1 MRKRFIVFGIS
12 STTALAPVWLG
23 IRDFWNASRREARE
37 RHVVRPRVEGLETRN
52 LLSHATPMAAGI
64 APVHS
69 AAAEVRIPNY
79 PYSGRGLPRDLLLR
93 QVPVDRGPFSLGNYR
108 GVAVRESTIPAI
120 VSPPGKLELY
130 SEFATIPFDK
140 ISRPFGVSHGVKN
153 NGTDFA
159 IYTGS
164 YVFDQYPGTVV
175 KVVKNW
181 TPRSHDPNGNQ
192 VVVRT
197 VEPDGIV
204 FSIRYSHLLS
214 DIKVKVGQHIPPYF
228 GYIGRAGHTGVP
240 ADQKTTY
247 TITAWTPQFGGQ
259 FLGFGFYVAV
269 LPISIGIPPDFVD
282 IDGNPDGSSDDPDN
296 DADDPGGFG
305 LISPSPASP

>member
-12 STTALAPVWLG
+12 GTTALGPVWSG
-23 IRDFWNASRREARE
+23 IRDYWNASRREARE

-64 APVHS
+64 ASVHS

-79 PYSGRGLPRDLLLR
+79 PYSGRGLPRDVLLR
-93 QVPVDRGPFSLGNYR
+93 QVPVDRGFPSLENYK
-108 GVAVRESTIPAI
+108 GVAVRKSMNLLN
-120 VSPPGKLELY
+120 SPGKLELF
-130 SEFATIPFDK
+130 SVGATIPFDK

-164 YVFDQYPGTVV
+164 YVWAQYPGTVV

-204 FSIRYSHLLS
+204 FFIRYSHLLS
-214 DIKVKVGQHIPPYF
+214 DIKVKVGEYLSPTF
-228 GYIGRAGHTGVP
+228 SGYVGRAGHTGVP
-240 ADQKTTY
+240 ADQKTTF

-259 FLGFGFYVAV
+259 FLGFGFDLAV
-269 LPISIGIPPDFVD
+269 LPVSIGIPPDFVD

-305 LISPSPASP
+305 LIIPSPTMQ